1 MSSVIAGE
9 RASRALKKYDKPF
22 GAVGRDSYTKAS
34 KRSTQKHRLEMNLK
48 GKEGEKQ
55 ILGKLASA
63 CITRDGV
70 DAVETLD
77 RMKRRKREDDSR

>member
-1 MSSVIAGE
+1 
-9 RASRALKKYDKPF
+9 
-22 GAVGRDSYTKAS
+22 
-34 KRSTQKHRLEMNLK
+34 MNLK